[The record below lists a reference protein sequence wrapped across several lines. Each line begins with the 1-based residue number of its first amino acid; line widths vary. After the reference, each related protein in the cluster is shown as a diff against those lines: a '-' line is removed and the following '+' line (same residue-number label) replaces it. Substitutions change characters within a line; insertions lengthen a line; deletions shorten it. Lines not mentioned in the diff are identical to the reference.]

1 MGSESTSLESFL
13 DQFPVEPPDS
23 SEPWS
28 LARDLWFTF
37 RSLAMT
43 SSDQFIPTPLLKQNM
58 STGHQKGKCLAV
70 DIGGTNLRVGIIEF
84 LDTSNEGD
92 GDGVTE
98 SVKDVPNRSRLHK
111 SFEKSWY
118 IDEDL
123 KKEHPQKIFNW
134 IGSCIIDVMSHEESG
149 PEGYDEEFLPVG
161 ITFSFPMIQES
172 LQEAKIMALSK
183 GFTLATDMD
192 LGHLLIQGYETHRL
206 KLGDQQEIK
215 LPDLKIAAIV
225 NDAVATFIT
234 ANYNAQS
241 TCGKPV
247 PMSFICATG
256 TNATVTMPLSSFG
269 SFKLP
274 RHMDRR
280 ELSSKST
287 EFIINTEWEMK
298 GASGPLQSYITK
310 WDLLLDKDL
319 PIPGQQP
326 YDYMTAGRYLGEL
339 ARLMA
344 VDFFTGQWHISELD
358 LPLRLRQRNSL
369 ATAFI
374 GTLGE
379 PTTSG
384 SRDEKDPIVAM
395 CETELPSTP
404 NSKWKWDYESAN
416 ALREIS
422 IRVRKRA
429 TMLTGSAIIA
439 MLLCI
444 RALKSDKLL
453 DAELRSS
460 HSTAPSEQVQSSDAE
475 ALAGEEP
482 LLVGYTGGCITHFPR
497 YLDEVQSWVDRLTRD
512 INSSSQIVEFIH
524 VVDGGILGAGILACT
539 GLAT

>member
-1 MGSESTSLESFL
+1 
-13 DQFPVEPPDS
+13 
-23 SEPWS
+23 
-28 LARDLWFTF
+28 
-37 RSLAMT
+37 MT

-84 LDTSNEGD
+84 LATNETSDHD
-92 GDGVTE
+92 GMGENT
-98 SVKDVPNRSRLHK
+98 KDAPNGSRLHK

-134 IGSCIIDVMSHEESG
+134 IGSCIIDVMSNKRSF
-149 PEGYDEEFLPVG
+149 PDGYDEEFLPVG

-192 LGHLLIQGYETHRL
+192 LGHLLIQGYEAHRA
-206 KLGDQQEIK
+206 KYCGQQETK

-241 TCGKPV
+241 TCGLPV

-274 RHMDRR
+274 SHMDLGQ
-280 ELSSKST
+280 LSSNST

-344 VDFFTGQWHISELD
+344 VDFFTSQWHISEVD

-374 GTLGE
+374 GTLGDT
-379 PTTSG
+379 TTSG
-384 SRDEKDPIVAM
+384 SPDEKDSLVVM
-395 CETELPSTP
+395 CETELPSMSG
-404 NSKWKWDYESAN
+404 SKWKWDYESAN
-416 ALREIS
+416 VLREIS

-453 DAELRSS
+453 DPELVSS
-460 HSTAPSEQVQSSDAE
+460 HSTAPSERAQSSDFEAPAE
-475 ALAGEEP
+475 EEP
-482 LLVGYTGGCITHFPR
+482 LLVGYTGGCITHFPK

-512 INSSSQIVEFIH
+512 INSSSQSVEFIQ

-539 GLAT
+539 GLTT

>member
-13 DQFPVEPPDS
+13 DQFPIEPPDAS
-23 SEPWS
+23 KPWS
-28 LARDLWFTF
+28 LARDLWLTY

-84 LDTSNEGD
+84 LDTNETSHHNGID
-92 GDGVTE
+92 E
-98 SVKDVPNRSRLHK
+98 SAKDAPNRSRLHK

-134 IGSCIIDVMSHEESG
+134 IGSCIIDVVSNKKSF
-149 PEGYDEEFLPVG
+149 PDGYDGEFLPVG

-172 LQEAKIMALSK
+172 LKEAKIMALSK

-192 LGHLLIQGYETHRL
+192 LGHLLIQGYETRRI
-206 KLGDQQEIK
+206 KLGDQLETK

-234 ANYNAQS
+234 ANHNAQS
-241 TCGKPV
+241 RCGKSV

-256 TNATVTMPLSSFG
+256 TNATVTMPLSRFG

-274 RHMDRR
+274 LHMDLGG
-280 ELSSKST
+280 LSSNST

-310 WDLLLDKDL
+310 WDLLLDKEL

-339 ARLMA
+339 ARLIA
-344 VDFFTGQWHISELD
+344 VDFFTSQWRIAELD

-369 ATAFI
+369 TTAFI

-379 PTTSG
+379 TTTSG
-384 SRDEKDPIVAM
+384 SRDQKDPIVVM
-395 CETELPSTP
+395 CETELPSTSS
-404 NSKWKWDYESAN
+404 SKWKWDYESAN
-416 ALREIS
+416 VLREIS

-429 TMLTGSAIIA
+429 TMLTGSAVIA

-444 RALKSDKLL
+444 RALKCDKLL
-453 DAELRSS
+453 DPQLLSS
-460 HSTAPSEQVQSSDAE
+460 HSTAPSDQVQSLDAE
-475 ALAGEEP
+475 APAEEEP
-482 LLVGYTGGCITHFPR
+482 LLVGYTGGCITHFPK
-497 YLDEVQSWVDRLTRD
+497 YLDEVQSWVDRLTDD
-512 INSSSQIVEFIH
+512 INSSSQTIEFIP

-539 GLAT
+539 GLTT

>member
-13 DQFPVEPPDS
+13 EQFPIEPPDS
-23 SEPWS
+23 SQPWS
-28 LARDLWFTF
+28 LAWDLCLTY
-37 RSLAMT
+37 RSLAIT
-43 SSDQFIPTPLLKQNM
+43 SSDQFIPTPVLQQNI
-58 STGHQKGKCLAV
+58 SAGHQKGKCLAI

-84 LDTSNEGD
+84 LDITETGDHDSMNENAKGA
-92 GDGVTE
+92 
-98 SVKDVPNRSRLHK
+98 PNRSRLHK

-134 IGSCIIDVMSHEESG
+134 IGSCVVDVISNKKSF
-149 PEGYDEEFLPVG
+149 PDGYNEEFLPVG

-172 LQEAKIMALSK
+172 INEAKIMALSK

-192 LGHLLIQGYETHRL
+192 LGHLLVQGYETHRVNR
-206 KLGDQQEIK
+206 DQQETK
-215 LPDLKIAAIV
+215 LPSLKIAAIV

-234 ANYNAQS
+234 ANYNTQS
-241 TCGKPV
+241 TCGRTV

-256 TNATVTMPLSSFG
+256 TNATVTLPLSSFG

-274 RHMDRR
+274 RHMDLK
-280 ELSSKST
+280 ELSSNST

-344 VDFFTGQWHISELD
+344 VDFFTSQWHMSEFD

-369 ATAFI
+369 TTAFI

-379 PTTSG
+379 TTRSE
-384 SRDEKDPIVAM
+384 SRDEKDPIAVM

-404 NSKWKWDYESAN
+404 SGKWRWDYESAN
-416 ALREIS
+416 VLREIA

-444 RALKSDKLL
+444 KALKCDRLL
-453 DAELRSS
+453 DPELLSK
-460 HSTAPSEQVQSSDAE
+460 HSAAPLEQAQLPDVA
-475 ALAGEEP
+475 ALAEEEP
-482 LLVGYTGGCITHFPR
+482 LLVGYTGGCIMHFPK
-497 YLDEVQSWVDRLTRD
+497 YLDEVQGWVNQLTYN
-512 INSSSQIVEFIH
+512 INSSSQTIQFIP

-539 GLAT
+539 ALST